1 VHGAFMLHILAHTSP
16 LMCTYIY
23 VNQIRL
29 FCHIIGGLKLFPI
42 VLGHNT
48 VEDSFLRAL
57 GFSDT

>member
-1 VHGAFMLHILAHTSP
+1 VHGAFMLHILAHASL
-16 LMCTYIY
+16 LMYTYVY

-42 VLGHNT
+42 LLGHTT
-48 VEDSFLRAL
+48 VEDRFVQAL